1 MRSVGFNVTCTR
13 EWWFPSVIG
22 LTNAPSMI
30 HDSQCHH
37 RQIYLIKV
45 RQSFVEQL
53 FVRQRRVASRDGSGS
68 GWRWPDGV
76 LLHGRDLFQR
86 VLQSVGID
94 GALGYGMAATGAG
107 GGVARR
113 SGATREGAGR
123 AR

>member
-1 MRSVGFNVTCTR
+1 M
-13 EWWFPSVIG
+13 
-22 LTNAPSMI
+22 
-30 HDSQCHH
+30 
-37 RQIYLIKV
+37 
-45 RQSFVEQL
+45 
-53 FVRQRRVASRDGSGS
+53 ASRDGSGS

-94 GALGYGMAATGAG
+94 GALGYGMTATGAG
-107 GGVARR
+107 FGVRGGVARR